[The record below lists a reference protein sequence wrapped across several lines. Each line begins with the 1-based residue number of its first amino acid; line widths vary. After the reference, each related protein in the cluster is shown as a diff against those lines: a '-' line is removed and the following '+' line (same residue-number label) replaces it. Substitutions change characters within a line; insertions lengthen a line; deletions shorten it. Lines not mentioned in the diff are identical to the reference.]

1 MIKKIMNRFNLV
13 SASLNPVLFALYRQ
27 YLYWRY
33 NDSESLSQAE
43 LIHEKSKKHLLS
55 MSNSFKNHFDYFQSD
70 KSNSIKLNSYQFPNP
85 IGLASGFDKNCD
97 LFVPMSYIFG
107 LVTVGTILKNKHLG
121 NIQKP
126 LDGKIRVIVNSK
138 NKSIINSQGY
148 PSEGLDY
155 TLNQLKKYSKNR
167 NSKSKLI
174 LSFSGMSENKSIDD
188 FLDNSETIIKSTHEY
203 VDGYE
208 DSRSSPNT
216 EYNKLIQT
224 SEITASLMSI
234 LNSHAP
240 TKIKILKVS
249 PYSSLSPS
257 ENESKSKF
265 EIIKKFNDS
274 GGNMVVLN
282 NSLSI
287 DVKNTYNILN
297 FNNTRGGLSGNP
309 LYPYTEKLVE
319 SVHKKYPKLFIIAC
333 GGIDTGEKA
342 WSLIN
347 KGASFIELYSG
358 ITFHGLNLIV
368 QINKTLQKK
377 LDPYSYQTFIDKRNL
392 KYS

>member
-1 MIKKIMNRFNLV
+1 MNRFNLV

-55 MSNSFKNHFDYFQSD
+55 MSNRFKNHSDYFQSD

-107 LVTVGTILKNKHLG
+107 LVTVGTVLKNKNLG

-148 PSEGLDY
+148 PSEGLDH

-174 LSFSGMSENKSIDD
+174 LSFSGISENKSIDD
-188 FLDNSETIIKSTHEY
+188 LLDNSETIIKSTHEY

-240 TKIKILKVS
+240 SKIKILKVS

-287 DVKNTYNILN
+287 DIKNTYNN
-297 FNNTRGGLSGNP
+297 M
-309 LYPYTEKLVE
+309 
-319 SVHKKYPKLFIIAC
+319 
-333 GGIDTGEKA
+333 
-342 WSLIN
+342 
-347 KGASFIELYSG
+347 
-358 ITFHGLNLIV
+358 
-368 QINKTLQKK
+368 
-377 LDPYSYQTFIDKRNL
+377 
-392 KYS
+392 

>member
-1 MIKKIMNRFNLV
+1 MC
-13 SASLNPVLFALYRQ
+13 Y
-27 YLYWRY
+27 
-33 NDSESLSQAE
+33 
-43 LIHEKSKKHLLS
+43 
-55 MSNSFKNHFDYFQSD
+55 
-70 KSNSIKLNSYQFPNP
+70 
-85 IGLASGFDKNCD
+85 
-97 LFVPMSYIFG
+97 
-107 LVTVGTILKNKHLG
+107 LG

-148 PSEGLDY
+148 PSEGLDH

-174 LSFSGMSENKSIDD
+174 LSFSGISENKSIDD
-188 FLDNSETIIKSTHEY
+188 LLDNSETIIKSTHEY

-240 TKIKILKVS
+240 SKIKILKVS

-287 DVKNTYNILN
+287 DAKNTYNISN

-319 SVHKKYPKLFIIAC
+319 SVHKKYPKLSIIAC
-333 GGIDTGEKA
+333 GGVDTGEKA

-368 QINKTLQKK
+368 QINKTIQKK

>member
-1 MIKKIMNRFNLV
+1 MNRFNLV

-55 MSNSFKNHFDYFQSD
+55 MSNSIKNHSDYFQSD

-107 LVTVGTILKNKHLG
+107 LVTVGTVLKNKNLG

-174 LSFSGMSENKSIDD
+174 LSFSGISENKSIDD
-188 FLDNSETIIKSTHEY
+188 LLDNSETIIKSTHEY

-240 TKIKILKVS
+240 SKIKILKVS
-249 PYSSLSPS
+249 P
-257 ENESKSKF
+257 
-265 EIIKKFNDS
+265 
-274 GGNMVVLN
+274 
-282 NSLSI
+282 NS
-287 DVKNTYNILN
+287 T
-297 FNNTRGGLSGNP
+297 
-309 LYPYTEKLVE
+309 
-319 SVHKKYPKLFIIAC
+319 
-333 GGIDTGEKA
+333 
-342 WSLIN
+342 
-347 KGASFIELYSG
+347 
-358 ITFHGLNLIV
+358 
-368 QINKTLQKK
+368 
-377 LDPYSYQTFIDKRNL
+377 
-392 KYS
+392 